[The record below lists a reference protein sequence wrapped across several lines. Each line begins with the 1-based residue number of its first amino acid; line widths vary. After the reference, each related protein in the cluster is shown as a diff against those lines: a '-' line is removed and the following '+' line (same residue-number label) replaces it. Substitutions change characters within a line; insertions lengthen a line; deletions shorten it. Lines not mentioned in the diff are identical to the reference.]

1 MSIYRSIKMTP
12 FIKKKDI
19 KKDWYIIDAEN
30 AAVGRL
36 ASYISKVL
44 RGKNKSTFNPHI
56 DNGDFVVVTNIDKIK
71 FTGKKFQ
78 DKKYYK
84 HTGYP
89 GGIKQTT
96 PAILKEK
103 NKSQEI
109 LKLAVKRLRPG
120 GRLAK
125 KQLTKL
131 KIYNGEKHPHEIQKP
146 KIIDFS
152 KLNKKNLVRN

>member
-1 MSIYRSIKMTP
+1 MSIYRSTKMTP

-44 RGKNKSTFNPHI
+44 RGKNKSTFNPHM

-71 FTGKKFQ
+71 FTGKKFK

-96 PAILKEK
+96 PAILVEK

-109 LKLAVKRLRPG
+109 LKLAVKRMLPG
-120 GRLAK
+120 GPLAK

-146 KIIDFS
+146 KIIDFK

>member
-1 MSIYRSIKMTP
+1 MTP
-12 FIKKKDI
+12 FIKKKEI

-44 RGKNKSTFNPHI
+44 RGKNKPTFNPHM

-71 FTGKKFQ
+71 FTGKKFK

-96 PAILKEK
+96 PAILVEK

-109 LKLAVKRLRPG
+109 LKLAVKRMLPG
-120 GRLAK
+120 GPLAK

-131 KIYNGEKHPHEIQKP
+131 KIYSGEKHPHEIQKP
-146 KIIDFS
+146 KIIDFK
-152 KLNKKNLVRN
+152 KLNKRNLVRN